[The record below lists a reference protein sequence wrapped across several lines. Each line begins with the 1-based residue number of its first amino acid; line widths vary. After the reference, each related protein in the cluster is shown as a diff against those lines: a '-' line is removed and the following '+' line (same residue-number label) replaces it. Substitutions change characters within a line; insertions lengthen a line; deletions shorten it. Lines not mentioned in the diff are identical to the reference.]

1 MRIQIKKFGDMLI
14 SRPEGRDAGLVIK
27 NQFIQNLKDEVVV
40 LDFEGV
46 RVLTPSWLDEIVQ
59 VIIEKVGK
67 QNIAFENT
75 QNSSVRASIES
86 VREQEGLG

>member
-1 MRIQIKKFGDMLI
+1 MLMTLGTNEKAFKE
-14 SRPEGRDAGLVIK
+14 R
-27 NQFIQNLKDEVVV
+27 

-67 QNIAFENT
+67 QNLRFENT
-75 QNSSVRASIES
+75 HNSSVRASIES
-86 VREQEGLG
+86 VREQE